1 MKALSETF
9 LTFGYD
15 LRLYA
20 NLTKD
25 QLIQTVDEIA
35 TNGMLK
41 DYASLVVCLLS
52 HGGLGT
58 IEGVDGQP
66 VIVISDI
73 QWAFNSQKC
82 PELINKPKIF
92 IIQACQGKYG
102 QRMIPASS
110 ISSPEREKIKSL
122 TTPLK
127 APGNKIQKSS
137 VMRLDRVFCN
147 DVIFVFI

>member
-1 MKALSETF
+1 MIIYTHHQAEKNRNGSDVDVKALSETF

-20 NLTKD
+20 NLTKE

-35 TNGMLK
+35 TKGMLK

-58 IEGVDGQP
+58 IEGVDHKKGHEKL
-66 VIVISDI
+66 VNVISDI

-92 IIQACQGKYG
+92 IIQACQGGVG

-110 ISSPEREKIKSL
+110 SSPL
-122 TTPLK
+122 LGVNHTLK
-127 APGNKIQKSS
+127 APGNI
-137 VMRLDRVFCN
+137 
-147 DVIFVFI
+147 